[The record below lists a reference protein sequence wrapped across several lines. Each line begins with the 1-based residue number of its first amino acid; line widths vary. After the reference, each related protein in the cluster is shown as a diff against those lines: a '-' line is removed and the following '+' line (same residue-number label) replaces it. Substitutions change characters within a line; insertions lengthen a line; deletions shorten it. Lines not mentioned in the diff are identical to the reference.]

1 MTKNNRLQGRVAV
14 VTGAAAGI
22 GRATAELFAEE
33 GARVVLA
40 DIAAEAVERVATAI
54 RESGASAIGV
64 VADVSTEEGV
74 EAVVGTAERQ
84 FGPVDVLVN
93 NAGVELKKLVEDTSL
108 EEWNRILRTNLTSAF
123 LMSRRVV
130 PIMKERRSGAIVM
143 NSSVGNFI
151 AATGTSA
158 YGASKAGMMALARG
172 LALEGA
178 SYGIRVNA
186 VCPGVIDTP
195 MNERN
200 LTRTEDPEAMR
211 RSWFEITPLGRL
223 GTPRDVAQSILF
235 LSCDES
241 RFVTGLPLIIDGGRL
256 IQ

>member
-1 MTKNNRLQGRVAV
+1 MTRLAGRVAV
-14 VTGAAAGI
+14 VSGAAAGI

-40 DIAAEAVERVATAI
+40 DVAGEAVEGVAAGI
-54 RESGASAIGV
+54 RQAGGAAAAE
-64 VADVSTEEGV
+64 VADVSAEAGV
-74 EAVVGTAERQ
+74 AAVIGRAERE

-108 EEWNRILRTNLTSAF
+108 DEWERILRTNLTSAF
-123 LMSRRVV
+123 LMSRAVIRG
-130 PIMKERRSGAIVM
+130 MKDRRRGVIVM

-151 AATGTSA
+151 AATKSSA
-158 YGASKAGMMALARG
+158 YGASKAGMMALARS

-178 SYGIRVNA
+178 PYGIRVNA

-200 LTRTEDPEAMR
+200 LSRSEDPDAMR
-211 RSWFEITPLGRL
+211 RSWYEITPLGRL
-223 GTPRDVAQSILF
+223 GTPRDVAQAMLF
-235 LSCDES
+235 LASDES
-241 RFVTGLPLIIDGGRL
+241 SFVTGLPLVIDGGRL

>member
-1 MTKNNRLQGRVAV
+1 MTRLADRVAV

-40 DIAAEAVERVATAI
+40 DVAMDAVQEVAAGIRDAGGSAAAVA
-54 RESGASAIGV
+54 
-64 VADVSTEEGV
+64 ADVSAEDGV
-74 EAVVGTAERQ
+74 EAVVGAAERA

-108 EEWNRILRTNLTSAF
+108 DEWERILRINLTSAF
-123 LMSRRVV
+123 LMSRRV
-130 PIMKERRSGAIVM
+130 IRGMKERRRGVIVM

-151 AATGTSA
+151 AATKSSA
-158 YGASKAGMMALARG
+158 YGASKAGMMALARS

-178 SYGIRVNA
+178 EYGVRVNA

-200 LTRTEDPEAMR
+200 LSRADDPEAMR
-211 RSWFEITPLGRL
+211 RSWYEITPLGRL
-223 GTPRDVAQSILF
+223 GTPRDVAQAMLF
-235 LSCDES
+235 LACDES
-241 RFVTGLPLIIDGGRL
+241 SFVTGLPLVIDGGRL